1 MQETSQS
8 CQHFE
13 HYLTESDRHFI
24 YSPEYNNCL
33 FCLVNSKGP
42 MSQEEIAVY
51 LGLSKMRICQIEKIA
66 LEKFKT
72 RMSRVLNNEKVLGV

>member
-1 MQETSQS
+1 M
-8 CQHFE
+8 
-13 HYLTESDRHFI
+13 
-24 YSPEYNNCL
+24 
-33 FCLVNSKGP
+33 VNSKGP
-42 MSQEEIAVY
+42 MSQEEIAGY